1 MIDKDKV
8 IKGLECCNA
17 GTMCDECD
25 YHISQFC
32 LHELKADALTLIR
45 EQQEEIQRLYEALNP
60 NHRRRKTKYVGRSV
74 SSIQTLRRQG
84 L

>member
-1 MIDKDKV
+1 MTDREKV

-32 LHELKADALTLIR
+32 LHELKADALALIR
-45 EQQEEIQRLYEALNP
+45 EQQEEIQRLCDALEAVDEPAWSDRDLYGDE
-60 NHRRRKTKYVGRSV
+60 KYY
-74 SSIQTLRRQG
+74 TNF
-84 L
+84 